1 MAKPRDYKAERLNES
16 AERKAQRAARNRAR
30 RILKMKPG
38 DGQQVDH
45 KTPLSKGGGNSPV
58 NLRAVKPK
66 TNLTK
71 GAKAK
76 GG

>member
-1 MAKPRDYKAERLNES
+1 MAARDYKAERLAES
-16 AERKAQRAARNRAR
+16 PERKAQRAARNRAR
-30 RILKMKPG
+30 RVLKMKPG
-38 DGQQVDH
+38 DGKQVDH
-45 KTPLSKGGGNSPV
+45 KTPLSKGGSNSPA